1 MGLDQRVTDLAG
13 LLIIVLGLVSLT
25 ESLLQVQI
33 VGKGMPLMQGTFV
46 SLFAVSFGAV
56 LMTEN
61 ATKAFEK
68 IKSICI
74 EKIVD

>member
-46 SLFAVSFGAV
+46 SLFAVSFGGV
-56 LMTEN
+56 LLTKG
-61 ATKAFEK
+61 ASKAFEK
-68 IKSICI
+68 FRAACTD
-74 EKIVD
+74 KILG